1 MEERREERRCH
12 RRLLCEPETPS
23 WDLPAAFAADL
34 VSLLAL
40 AAGKLKMEAR
50 FVSGHN
56 HEGFEVMSLSEV
68 IRLLAVVFFP
78 FFLLGPV

>member
-1 MEERREERRCH
+1 MGKTCLWAPGLSCTDE
-12 RRLLCEPETPS
+12 
-23 WDLPAAFAADL
+23 
-34 VSLLAL
+34 VSLFAL

-78 FFLLGPV
+78 FCLISFMAYF